1 MIESRGPSCEFEY
14 RQTAE
19 GVWTV
24 TLLSRLIDGQE
35 TILPH
40 QKKPQEWKVRQKS
53 KGEMT
58 ITKSSAEPPDDFRKV
73 E

>member
-1 MIESRGPSCEFEY
+1 MEKGTGNGR
-14 RQTAE
+14 
-19 GVWTV
+19 
-24 TLLSRLIDGQE
+24 E

-40 QKKPQEWKVRQKS
+40 QKKPQEWKVQQES

-58 ITKSSAEPPDDFRKV
+58 IIQSSAEPPDDFRNV

>member
-24 TLLSRLIDGQE
+24 TWLSRRVDGQE
-35 TILPH
+35 TIQPH

-58 ITKSSAEPPDDFRKV
+58 ITKLGEPPDDFRKV